1 MADNQMVK
9 IEFDFDLGNVPASA
23 KKFAEYLKGIEATS
37 KETQAQLKT
46 LGNEIDKT
54 ADKMSKTGDSIK
66 KSNQQWTNLALV
78 IQDLPYGF
86 RGIQNNLPA
95 LVGGIAGMT
104 GVIYLAASAVIAL
117 YTAYD
122 MGTFKSKA
130 STEAAKAKTE
140 ELKKEKDAI
149 DSIYRSTAN
158 ETVEVSSLI
167 AVLKS
172 ETETRNRKFSA
183 LEQLKK
189 INPEIF
195 NGLTLEK
202 NAVIGIDDA
211 YKNYIASLSTI
222 IAVKI
227 KQAELESIIEKRLK
241 AEGVTL
247 SQEEK
252 DLQATGKALNATRI
266 AKETD
271 LQQRREIVAQQI
283 KEAKSQV
290 VINGLKKQEADILT
304 QLQSLSS
311 GIKVTTSKDGS
322 EKDRAKAIKAAN
334 EAETKAYLNSLDE
347 RAKKEYQAGLIL
359 ADNLA
364 KMEAAG
370 FSDSTTYYTEYRNSI
385 DKIAKE
391 YDDKE
396 YKRNQDSINANI
408 AAETKFHDDS
418 ERAWDALKKREADN
432 QAKYAKRQTN
442 DIETELSIQE
452 KLNKGSLIRRI
463 DYTKQALA
471 KVGILAAMTFDPNT
485 IGIYLD
491 AFDKLNAKLKGYG
504 DQWDVTAKSI
514 NDSIQNFVISS
525 FTLMGDSLGKAL
537 AGENVDIF
545 NAFAMLIADA
555 LTNIGTSLIS
565 YATMVGLAMTLFADP
580 LTWPIALAAGI
591 AAVAAGAF
599 LKTKLAKKQNTGGAK
614 AFANGGIISG
624 PTMGLMGEYP
634 GAKSNPEVVAPLD
647 KLKGMMDGGGG
658 NFVLR
663 GSDLVLALNRSETS
677 LNLRRGS

>member
-122 MGTFKSKA
+122 MGAFKSKA

-211 YKNYIASLSTI
+211 YKNYIASLGTI

-252 DLQATGKALNATRI
+252 DLQATGKALNANRI
-266 AKETD
+266 AKATD

-322 EKDRAKAIKAAN
+322 EKDRAKAIKTAN
-334 EAETKAYLNSLDE
+334 EAETKAYLDTLDE
-347 RAKKEYQAGLIL
+347 RAKKEFQAGLEL
-359 ADNLA
+359 QKGLEAM
-364 KMEAAG
+364 KAAG
-370 FSDSTTYYTEYRNSI
+370 FNNSETYYASYRANM

-408 AAETKFHDDS
+408 AFETKIYKDS
-418 ERAWDALKKREADN
+418 MNAWEDIQKKKADS
-432 QAKYAKRQTN
+432 QAKYTKGTVDALELELKTQLKLHKNNITLMQE
-442 DIETELSIQE
+442 DISNKIKQLELLKVFAFANAESIDII
-452 KLNKGSLIRRI
+452 NKAINNQ
-463 DYTKQALA
+463 KAQ
-471 KVGILAAMTFDPNT
+471 
-485 IGIYLD
+485 
-491 AFDKLNAKLKGYG
+491 LKGLG
-504 DQWDVTAKSI
+504 ERWDSTAQQIKTTI
-514 NDSIQNFVISS
+514 EGVMTEVITQ
-525 FTLMGDSLGKAL
+525 FATNIGKAL
-537 AGENVDIF
+537 AGEKVDLFGGIGEMI
-545 NAFAMLIADA
+545 AEGAIAIGKALIAYGVA
-555 LTNIGTSLIS
+555 LT
-565 YATMVGLAMTLFADP
+565 
-580 LTWPIALAAGI
+580 
-591 AAVAAGAF
+591 AF
-599 LKTKLAKKQNTGGAK
+599 KLAKLNPALAIVAGAGLVVAGTFLKSKLAPKKDGGAT
-614 AFANGGIISG
+614 AFASGGIVSG
-624 PTMGLMGEYP
+624 PTMGLIGEYP
-634 GAKSNPEVVAPLD
+634 GAKANPEVVAPLD
-647 KLKGMMDGGGG
+647 KLKDMLG
-658 NFVLR
+658 NQGSGQFVLR

-677 LNLRRGS
+677 LNLRRGA